1 MWLSATVLL
10 SNQRRAA
17 RVARGFPTANH
28 QVPRKMSQHSQFA
41 LLGTRRFLPF
51 FVTQLLGAFNDNI
64 FKQSLILAI
73 LYKLAISGDKSIF
86 TNLCALLFILPFFL
100 FSALG
105 GQFGEKFAKDAL
117 IRAIKLAEVAIMAVG
132 ALGFFFDSLPLLFL
146 ALFAMGTHSALF
158 GPVKYSILPQV
169 LREDELVGGNALV
182 EMGTF
187 LAILAGTISAGVMM
201 SAERYEPVVACA
213 IVLTA
218 CLGYLASRNI
228 PRAAAALPELALDW
242 NIFRQ
247 SWRIMRLGLGQ
258 RPSVSRSLVGNSWF
272 WFLGAV
278 YLTQIPAYSKE
289 LLHGDESVVT
299 LILTVFSVGIALGS
313 MLCERLSGGKVE
325 IGLVPFGSIGL
336 TLFGLLL
343 WWHSGGFPQGAAPHD
358 WLALLGHGQAWLILG
373 DILGIGLFGGFYIVP
388 LYALIQARTAENERA
403 RVIAANNILN
413 ALFMVVS
420 AIASILFLSVA
431 GLSIPELFLVVSLMN
446 VAVNSYIFKIVPEF
460 TMRFLVWLLGHSL
473 YRVEHKGLEAI
484 PEEGPAVLVCN
495 HVSFVDALLIGGAV
509 RRPVR
514 FVMYYKIYQLPV
526 LNFIFRTAGTVPIA
540 ARHEDL
546 LVYDAAFK
554 RIAEYLKNGEVVC
567 IFPEGK
573 LTGDGELNEFRGG
586 IERILEENPVP
597 VIPMALQGLWGSF
610 FSRDPAK
617 GFFRRFWSRIRLVAG
632 APLSPDLADRQT
644 LQLQV
649 AELRGDAR

>member
-1 MWLSATVLL
+1 
-10 SNQRRAA
+10 
-17 RVARGFPTANH
+17 
-28 QVPRKMSQHSQFA
+28 MSQHSQFA

-73 LYKLAISGDKSIF
+73 LYKLAISGDKTIYV
-86 TNLCALLFILPFFL
+86 NLCALLFILPFFL

-105 GQFGEKFAKDAL
+105 GQFGEKFAKDSL
-117 IRAIKLAEVAIMAVG
+117 IRAIKLAEVGIMAVG
-132 ALGFFFDSLPLLFL
+132 ALGFFLDNLWLLL
-146 ALFAMGTHSALF
+146 AALFAMGTHSALF
-158 GPVKYSILPQV
+158 GPVKYSILPQA
-169 LREDELVGGNALV
+169 LREQELVGGNALV

-187 LAILAGTISAGVMM
+187 LAILAGTIGAGIMM
-201 SAERYEPVVACA
+201 STERYEPIVAAA
-213 IVLTA
+213 ILITA
-218 CLGYLASRNI
+218 SLGYLASRGI
-228 PRAAAALPELALDW
+228 PRAAAAMPELKLDW
-242 NIFRQ
+242 NIFSQ
-247 SWRIMRLGLGQ
+247 SWVILRLGLGQ

-278 YLTQIPAYSKE
+278 YLTQIPAYSKD
-289 LLHGDESVVT
+289 LLFGDESVVT
-299 LILTVFSVGIALGS
+299 LILTVFSIGIAMGS

-336 TLFGLLL
+336 TVFGILL
-343 WWHSGGFPQGAAPHD
+343 WWHSGGFPQAAAPHD
-358 WLALLGHGQAWLILG
+358 WLAVISVPQAWLILA
-373 DILGIGLFGGFYIVP
+373 DIFGIGLFGGFYIVP
-388 LYALIQARTAENERA
+388 LYALIQSRTAENERA

-431 GLSIPELFLVVSLMN
+431 GLSIPQLFLVVSLMN
-446 VAVNSYIFKIVPEF
+446 IAVNSYIFKIVPEF
-460 TMRFLVWLLGHSL
+460 SMRFLIWLLGHSM
-473 YRVEHKGLEAI
+473 YRVEHKGLDAI

-514 FVMYYKIYQLPV
+514 FVMYYKIYNLPV

-540 ARHEDL
+540 GRSEDL
-546 LVYDAAFK
+546 LVYDRAFK
-554 RIAEYLKNGEVVC
+554 KIDEYLKAGEVVC

-573 LTGDGELNEFRGG
+573 LTTDGEINEFKNGV
-586 IERILEENPVP
+586 ERILEQNPVP

-610 FSRDPAK
+610 FSRDPGK
-617 GFFRRFWSRIRLVAG
+617 GLFKRFWSRINLVAG
-632 APLSPDLADRQT
+632 APLAPETVDRLS
-644 LQLQV
+644 LQAQV
-649 AELRGDAR
+649 AALRGDLR